1 MAEKRSDN
9 SFIKQGSSL
18 ALAGIIT
25 RIIGLIYKIPLTRTI
40 GENGIANYNGAY
52 EVYNIALI
60 VSVYGIPVAVSKL
73 ISMKDSKGEFV
84 NSKRI
89 FKYSLMVSSIVG
101 FVVAAFLFI
110 FAEGLARNIDMPNAA
125 IPLRFL
131 APTIFVFSIMGVIR
145 GFFQGKKNM
154 TPTSFSQIIEQIIN
168 AVCSVVA
175 ALILMT
181 LAAGSDHVFAWGA
194 AGGTFGTFAGACAG
208 LVFLILVY
216 KKNAVKYNSLEKLD
230 DTGIVDKG
238 SDIVKLIILTTIPII
253 LSQTIYQLSGIID
266 LKLFHNIMAGKQYD
280 IDTREKLW
288 YSYSNSY
295 KWLYNVPVAVAS
307 AFGVTIVPMLSGLYS
322 NGLFDQV
329 KEKIASSIKINMLIA
344 IPSAAG
350 LGFLARPIILLIF
363 NKPDDIE
370 GPRLMTFGCLAVIVF
385 ALSTFT
391 NGVLQGLNH
400 LRTPVIHSA
409 ISLVIHIPLVIFLV
423 DYQGLSVTG
432 MVIGN
437 ITYALVICILNWI
450 KIGKILNY
458 RQEIL
463 NTFIK
468 PAIAAVIMG
477 AAARLVYNLV
487 SGSLGGNTIPAILA
501 IGVAVVIYVI
511 LIILFRTMT
520 EKELLEMPGGRR
532 IVRFLKSKHLLK

>member
-154 TPTSFSQIIEQIIN
+154 MPTSFSQIIEQIIN

-208 LVFLILVY
+208 LVFLVLVY

>member
-110 FAEGLARNIDMPNAA
+110 FAEGLAGNIDMPNAA

-154 TPTSFSQIIEQIIN
+154 MPTSFSQIIEQIIN

-322 NGLFDQV
+322 NGLFDQA